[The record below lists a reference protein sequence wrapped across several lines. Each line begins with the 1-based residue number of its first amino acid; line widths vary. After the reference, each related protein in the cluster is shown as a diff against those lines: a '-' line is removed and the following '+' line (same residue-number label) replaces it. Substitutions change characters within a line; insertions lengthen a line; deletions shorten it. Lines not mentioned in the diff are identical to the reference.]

1 MQKCVFTG
9 QETDMLNNGV
19 PCSREGR
26 ELLNKVH
33 TKYNEKMKQQFIEKA
48 MGRAKENAE
57 ESGEEVKEDILRE
70 TFAQLAPQISKK
82 NMLKY
87 IKIGVG
93 DALQT
98 LEEVKNENNETLGE

>member
-1 MQKCVFTG
+1 MKCVLTG
-9 QETDMLNNGV
+9 QETKMLTNGV

-26 ELLNKVH
+26 TLLNEVH

-48 MGRAKENAE
+48 MGKAKDNAE
-57 ESGEEVKEDILRE
+57 ETGEKVEEDILKK

-82 NMLKY
+82 SMLKY
-87 IKIGVG
+87 IKIGVK
-93 DALQT
+93 DALET